1 MTRLWL
7 THVTDIE
14 NNDLSAH
21 QGRGGGHVGADLSP
35 VLGDL
40 QGGEVR
46 ADLLQHHRGLRGEAH
61 AHTERV
67 VENIAQP
74 ELSSIESVTKNDVL
88 TLSHKDSSLHHCKEV
103 PSWL

>member
-1 MTRLWL
+1 M
-7 THVTDIE
+7 

-21 QGRGGGHVGADLSP
+21 QGRGGGHVGADLGP

-46 ADLLQHHRGLRGEAH
+46 ADLLQHHRGLRGETH
-61 AHTERV
+61 ADTKRV

-74 ELSSIESVTKNDVL
+74 ELSSIESMTKNDAICLLYHIKILRFIIVKKFL
-88 TLSHKDSSLHHCKEV
+88 RGFEV
-103 PSWL
+103 ILNVMYTP